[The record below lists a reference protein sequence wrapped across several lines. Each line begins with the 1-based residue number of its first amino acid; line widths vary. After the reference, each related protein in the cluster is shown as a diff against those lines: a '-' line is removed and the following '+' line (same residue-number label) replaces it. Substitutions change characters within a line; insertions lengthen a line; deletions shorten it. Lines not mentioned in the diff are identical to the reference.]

1 MENCKLQVENF
12 DSSSRENLV
21 EKVEYKKMRKR
32 GSFLYFEDGIDIEE
46 EAVVEVLKIPKIDVT
61 DQK

>member
-32 GSFLYFEDGIDIEE
+32 GSFLNFEDGINIEE
-46 EAVVEVLKIPKIDVT
+46 EEVVEVLKIPKIDVT